1 MSKEA
6 YSSRPAPPPTAC
18 AVAPSAT
25 ASEAIDAGESRSS
38 LAGRLGHVE
47 WLLDALQSDFEAM
60 HSNIQK
66 VKVVVE
72 HIITLETWRHNLL
85 PRLLKL
91 STPVSSFPVYS
102 VVFQEACCLSLLET
116 AMFHVDV
123 AQSLE
128 DAGTDLLDYC
138 IRNITHLL
146 YPINDDIKK
155 YDVDN
160 EDEKFVLQE
169 IFDQVRL

>member
-1 MSKEA
+1 MEQAGLVEKLSVG
-6 YSSRPAPPPTAC
+6 
-18 AVAPSAT
+18 AV
-25 ASEAIDAGESRSS
+25 
-38 LAGRLGHVE
+38 
-47 WLLDALQSDFEAM
+47 LQSGSGETEIVSRLMVDM
-60 HSNIQK
+60 DK
-66 VKVVVE
+66 VNVVVE

-169 IFDQVRL
+169 IFDQVRFYYLQRFYPNKTI